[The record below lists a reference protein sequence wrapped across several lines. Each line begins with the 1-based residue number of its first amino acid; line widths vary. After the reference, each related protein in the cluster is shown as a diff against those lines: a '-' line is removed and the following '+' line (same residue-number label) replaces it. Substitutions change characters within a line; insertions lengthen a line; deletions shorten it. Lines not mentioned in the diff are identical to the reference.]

1 MKRIVLY
8 LAMLLSGMQPLLAQ
22 EKGLVKD
29 INVTGP
35 ASNGLRIYESIG
47 VGNMVYMIAD
57 NGLQKKGI
65 WKSDGTAA
73 GTVLIKEIT
82 EASPYGNSVRRLTY
96 SGEKIY
102 FVVELESGLIY
113 LYKLDAGQTGTASLL
128 QLFEIPY
135 GTEVFV
141 NVNGILYFGGR
152 DGLMKTDGTVAGT
165 VLVKSFYH
173 DFGLAVKHAVSLNGM
188 LYFLIEDYLGKLILY
203 KSDGT
208 AAGTV
213 AITNTSG
220 SNPSAPLVAA
230 GGNVYFKQVLPSGTA
245 LFKANNTTPVT
256 LVKKF
261 TSGADNL
268 ANVGNEL
275 YFSANDGVN
284 GNELWKTDGSTAGTV
299 LVKNINPGAASSDP
313 SMLRAADGQ
322 LFFVANDGTHGRELW
337 RSGGTASSTKLVR
350 DIRAGELNSDIKE
363 LTAVGSK
370 AAFVANDGSGEKLW
384 QSNGDVYS
392 TKILADVTASR
403 LLNVNGTLYFNGNAG
418 SGLELFKSTMVTGGT
433 SAVTNIA
440 KAGSMPLHFTAVNG
454 VSYFTADDGIHGRE
468 LWKTDG
474 STAGTVLVR
483 DAISGAN
490 SSNPEQITNV
500 NGTAFFVGGNGSQV
514 HSLWKSGGTTATT
527 IKVKDFTKADTL
539 QGLINVNGT
548 LFFGIINGTSSMQL
562 WKSDGSTAGT
572 LLVKTF
578 PQTSTFSPVTMNGQV
593 YFGAYDGINS
603 IDLWKSNGTAQ
614 GTVLV
619 KDVTPNW
626 GESMYRS
633 IAVKGNFI
641 YYITSKAN
649 RSSVDRFLVKSDGTA
664 EGTTIIK
671 QFNPYEDYFSKF
683 TVVNDL
689 LFFVVW
695 DGAAFDDIFG
705 EVVWRT
711 DGTEQGTFPLTKLR
725 SDDGDPSIHTHDMLA
740 LNGFFYFV
748 PDLQGEIW
756 KSDGTVEGTQQVTN
770 IGSQANGANIRHV
783 TVIGETLYFSATNE
797 QSGREVWKT
806 NGTAQTTSLA
816 YDMNPNGSTLFYD
829 MGALNNQLL
838 ISADNGM
845 YGAELFQYKDAVPM
859 ANTIRIN
866 AGGQDFTTATKK
878 LFIADKYYAG
888 IDRTSSVASGDILN
902 TTNDVL
908 YQSARCSPSF
918 SYNIPVPNGT
928 FDVYLHFAETYFG
941 APGKKGGKG
950 SRQFHVNME
959 GSRKLTNYDIFAKAG
974 GAMLATAETF
984 TVNVTDGMLN
994 IDFLTG
1000 AADLP
1005 RVSAIEVIPA
1015 TQSLNAV
1022 ADAYVRDGSYSA
1034 TNYGNLPELDVKSAA
1049 GDASIKRS
1057 SYIRFQLP
1065 QTVNAGSAKLRIYG
1079 HNHENS
1085 KDIYVHAYGVDND
1098 SWTENGISKNN
1109 APAASTASLGSVA
1122 VNDKYKYYE
1131 IDVTSYVKAQQA
1143 SGSNLV
1149 TLLLADPNNRNT
1161 RLVFNSK
1168 ENSANPPQLVIQP
1181 ASVSNSSAR
1190 LNQEGIMAE
1199 NAQAE
1204 QGSSIY
1210 PNPVKKQFTVS
1221 LSMQHAGPIS
1231 FELVSSA
1238 GKGYAVRTTQDAK
1251 AGEKAEV
1258 NISDLTLSTGIY
1270 MLKIQS
1276 QAATEVI
1283 KMLVTE

>member
-1 MKRIVLY
+1 MKKTVLY
-8 LAMLLSGMQPLLAQ
+8 LALFLMSMQSLLAQ
-22 EKGLVKD
+22 EATLLKD
-29 INVTGP
+29 INVTS
-35 ASNGLRIYESIG
+35 SNDGLRIYESIA

-57 NGLQKKGI
+57 NNLQEKGL
-65 WKSDGTAA
+65 WKSDGTAQ
-73 GTVLIKEIT
+73 GTVLVREFKGFRNVNKLTSSNGIIYFTTDNNLGRYQLWKSNGTPEGT
-82 EASPYGNSVRRLTY
+82 VSFQEVRDSPYDPNRRLLLDINGT
-96 SGEKIY
+96 
-102 FVVELESGLIY
+102 
-113 LYKLDAGQTGTASLL
+113 LYYCGPS
-128 QLFEIPY
+128 
-135 GTEVFV
+135 
-141 NVNGILYFGGR
+141 
-152 DGLMKTDGTVAGT
+152 GLMKTDGTAQGT
-165 VLVKSFYH
+165 VLVKSLDFY
-173 DFGLAVKHAVSLNGM
+173 DQGIEQMVNVNGK
-188 LYFLIEDYLGKLILY
+188 LFLIIGTRLTDIRNIY

-208 AAGTV
+208 AAGTIAV
-213 AITNTSG
+213 TNFPAYNAG
-220 SNPSAPLVAA
+220 PPLLVAA
-230 GGNVYFKQVLPSGTA
+230 GNNLYFGNYPFDSKSLYKVSDTSPLTVIKAFTGQVLNLTA
-245 LFKANNTTPVT
+245 
-256 LVKKF
+256 
-261 TSGADNL
+261 
-268 ANVGNEL
+268 VGSSL
-275 YFSANDGVN
+275 YFTASDAAN
-284 GNELWKTDGSTAGTV
+284 GNELWKTDGSTTGTV
-299 LVKNINPGAASSDP
+299 LVKNINPGTASSNP
-313 SMLRAADGQ
+313 SLLRAVNGQ
-322 LFFVANDGTHGRELW
+322 LYFTANDGTNGQELW
-337 RSGGTASSTKLVR
+337 KSGGTASTTTLIR
-350 DIRAGELNSDIKE
+350 DIRLGSAGSDIKE

-370 AAFVANDGSGEKLW
+370 VAFTANDGTGEKLW
-384 QSNGDVYS
+384 QSNGDVNG
-392 TKILADVTASR
+392 TKVLAEVTASR
-403 LLNVNGTLYFNGNAG
+403 LLDANGTLYFNGNAG
-418 SGLELFKSTMVTGGT
+418 KGLELFKSTMVTGGT
-433 SAVTNIA
+433 SALTDFGRP
-440 KAGSMPLHFTAVNG
+440 GSIPLGFTEVNG
-454 VSYFTADDGIHGRE
+454 ISYFTADDGIHGRE

-474 STAGTVLVR
+474 STAGTMLVR
-483 DAISGAN
+483 DIQSGAN

-500 NGTAFFVGGNGSQV
+500 NGTAFFVTGSDSQV
-514 HSLWKSGGTTATT
+514 HSLWKTGGTTATT
-527 IKVKDFTKADTL
+527 IKVKDFTKSDTL

-548 LFFGIINGTSSMQL
+548 LFFGIDNGSGSMQL

-572 LLVKTF
+572 ILVKTF
-578 PQTSTFSPVTMNGQV
+578 SQTDTFSPVVMNGQL

-603 IDLWKSNGTAQ
+603 IDLWKSNGTAE

-626 GESMYRS
+626 GETMYRS
-633 IAVKGNFI
+633 IVVKGNFI
-641 YYITSKAN
+641 YYILSELKQ
-649 RSSVDRFLVKSDGTA
+649 SDVKYYLVKSDGTA
-664 EGTTIIK
+664 QGTTVIK
-671 QFNPYEDYFSKF
+671 TFDSYEDRFSKL

-689 LFFVVW
+689 IFFVVW

-783 TVIGETLYFSATNE
+783 TAIGETLYFSATNE

-806 NGTAQTTSLA
+806 NGTPETTSLA

-888 IDRTSSVASGDILN
+888 IDRTSAVVSGDISN

-918 SYNIPVPNGT
+918 SYNIPVANGT

-959 GSRKLTNYDIFAKAG
+959 GSRKLTNYDIFVKAG

-1005 RVSAIEVIPA
+1005 RVSAIEVIPVSSV
-1015 TQSLNAV
+1015 TLKPL
-1022 ADAYVRDGSYSA
+1022 ADAYVRDGSYGA
-1034 TNYGNLPELDVKSAA
+1034 ANYGNLPELDVKNAA

-1057 SYIRFQLP
+1057 SYVRFQLP
-1065 QTVNAGSAKLRIYG
+1065 QTVNIGSAKLRIYG

-1085 KDIYVHAYGVDND
+1085 KDIYVHVYGVDDD
-1098 SWTENGISKNN
+1098 SWTENSISKNN

-1143 SGSNLV
+1143 SSGDLL

-1168 ENSANPPQLVIQP
+1168 ENSANPPQLIIQP
-1181 ASVSNSSAR
+1181 ASASNSSDR
-1190 LNQEGIMAE
+1190 LNQEEIIAE
-1199 NAQAE
+1199 NAETE

-1210 PNPVKKQFTVS
+1210 PNPVKKQFTVALS
-1221 LSMQHAGPIS
+1221 LQHAGPIS
-1231 FELVSSA
+1231 FELISQS
-1238 GKGYAVRTTQDAK
+1238 GKGYAVRATQDAK

-1258 NISDLTLSTGIY
+1258 NISSLTLNTGIY

-1276 QAATEVI
+1276 DAATEVI

>member
-1 MKRIVLY
+1 MKKSILY
-8 LAMLLSGMQPLLAQ
+8 LALFLMSLQSLLAQ
-22 EKGLVKD
+22 QGSLVKD
-29 INVTGP
+29 INVTGS
-35 ASNGLRIYESIG
+35 ANGFRIYESIS
-47 VGNMVYMIAD
+47 VGNMIYMIAD
-57 NGLQKKGI
+57 DGFLQKGI
-65 WKSDGTAA
+65 WKSDGTAQ
-73 GTVLIKEIT
+73 GTVLVKELT
-82 EASPYGNSVRRLTY
+82 DATFVGRLTS
-96 SGEKIY
+96 SGKLVY
-102 FVVELESGLIY
+102 FAVTSRFDYDYKTY
-113 LYKLDAGQTGTASLL
+113 LWKSDGTS
-128 QLFEIPY
+128 QGTVPVMEIRSNIVGPD
-135 GTEVFV
+135 GRHLVD
-141 NVNGILYFGGR
+141 VNGTLYFNGIN
-152 DGLMKTDGTVAGT
+152 GLMKTDGTTQGT
-165 VLVKSFYH
+165 VLLLPSQSAIEDMVNANGKLFMIMY
-173 DFGLAVKHAVSLNGM
+173 LNGN
-188 LYFLIEDYLGKLILY
+188 YRLY

-208 AAGTV
+208 PAGTV
-213 AITNTSG
+213 AVENKANGGVIW
-220 SNPSAPLVAA
+220 PLGVL
-230 GGNVYFKQVLPSGTA
+230 GNEVYFRYSSSVDGLYKASDILPV
-245 LFKANNTTPVT
+245 TPV
-256 LVKKF
+256 KERFSDSQF
-261 TSGADNL
+261 TFYS
-268 ANVGNEL
+268 VGSTL
-275 YFSANDGVN
+275 YFTVRNGSIN
-284 GNELWKTDGSTAGTV
+284 GNELWKTDGTTAGTT
-299 LVKNINPGAASSDP
+299 LVKDINPGAASSDP
-313 SMLRAADGQ
+313 VLMAAVNGQ
-322 LFFVANDGTHGRELW
+322 LYFTANDGVNGRELWKTSGTASTTTLVKDIRPGSADANISEITAVGSKVAFVANDGTG
-337 RSGGTASSTKLVR
+337 
-350 DIRAGELNSDIKE
+350 D
-363 LTAVGSK
+363 
-370 AAFVANDGSGEKLW
+370 KLW
-384 QSNGDVYS
+384 QSNGS
-392 TKILADVTASR
+392 LSGTSILADFQASA

-418 SGLELFKSTMVTGGT
+418 GGRELFKTTMLAGGT
-433 SAVTNIA
+433 SAVTDIA
-440 KAGSMPLHFTAVNG
+440 RPESIPVGFTKVNSE
-454 VSYFTADDGIHGRE
+454 SYFSADDGIHGRE

-474 STAGTVLVR
+474 STAGTMLVR
-483 DAISGAN
+483 DATTGAN
-490 SSNPEQITNV
+490 STNPEQITNV

-514 HSLWKSGGTTATT
+514 HSLWKSNGTTATT
-527 IKVKDFTKADTL
+527 VKVKDFTKADTL

-548 LFFGIINGTSSMQL
+548 LFFGIINGSGSMQL

-572 LLVKTF
+572 QLVKTF

-593 YFGAYDGINS
+593 YFGAWDGINS
-603 IDLWKSNGTAQ
+603 VDLWKSNGTAQ

-626 GESMYRS
+626 GESMYTS

-641 YYITSKAN
+641 YYILSEDTP
-649 RSSVDRFLVKSDGTA
+649 SSIDYFLVKSDGTA
-664 EGTTIIK
+664 QGTTVIK
-671 QFNPYEDYFSKF
+671 EFDAYNNLFSKF
-683 TVVNDL
+683 TAVNDL

-711 DGTEQGTFPLTKLR
+711 DGTEQGTFPVKKLR
-725 SDDGDPSIHTHDMLA
+725 SDDGDPSIHTHDLVA
-740 LNGFFYFV
+740 LDGFFYFV
-748 PDLQGEIW
+748 PDLQEELW
-756 KSDGTVEGTQQVTN
+756 RSDGTEAGTQQVTN
-770 IGSQANGANIRHV
+770 IGSQANGVNIQYA
-783 TVIGETLYFSATNE
+783 TVVGNTLYFSASDGK
-797 QSGREVWKT
+797 SGRELWKT
-806 NGTAQTTSLA
+806 NGTAETTSLA
-816 YDMNPNGSTLFYD
+816 FDMTPNGSTKFYELA
-829 MGALNNQLL
+829 ALNNQLL

-845 YGAELFQYKDAVPM
+845 YGAELFKYQETNT

-959 GSRKLTNYDIFAKAG
+959 GSRKLTNYDIFVKAG
-974 GAMLATAETF
+974 GAMRATAETF

-1005 RVSAIEVIPA
+1005 RVSAIEVIA
-1015 TQSLNAV
+1015 ASQTLNAV

-1034 TNYGNLPELDVKSAA
+1034 TNYGNLPELNVKNAA

-1057 SYIRFQLP
+1057 SYVRFQLP

-1085 KDIYVHAYGVDND
+1085 KDIYLHAYGVDND

-1276 QAATEVI
+1276 QATTEVI